1 MPEEEWTGQ
10 ERRVTGPM
18 TLRELE
24 EHIDRRI
31 AQRLAEHA
39 AVEKAD
45 RDELLDEVRA
55 LRALLT
61 SAFPGGD
68 PDGHRRAHE
77 EAIAFFRDWNLLM
90 KEIRNKTL
98 VGLVWGVIGLIGLS
112 VWSYVKAKGGVP

>member
-1 MPEEEWTGQ
+1 MPDEQWTGE

-31 AQRLAEHA
+31 TQRLAEHA

-45 RDELLDEVRA
+45 RDELLAEVKKLQTMLA
-55 LRALLT
+55 
-61 SAFPGGD
+61 SGFPGGD

-77 EAIAFFRDWNLLM
+77 EAIAFFRDWGHLM

-98 VGLVWGVIGLIGLS
+98 VGLVWAVIGLIGLS
-112 VWSYVKAKGGVP
+112 VWSYVKAKVGAP